1 LLFKLKVNIFEDN
14 HSVQNNTSHMLK
26 LTEHISMFLVF
37 KDRTDLRLDRLQTL
51 LDLSKYEVF
60 GAWHLLNNLVH
71 VLDFGCSQ
79 LNECLPVKGVS
90 LVNSTI
96 HQQLFSAFV

>member
-1 LLFKLKVNIFEDN
+1 
-14 HSVQNNTSHMLK
+14 
-26 LTEHISMFLVF
+26 
-37 KDRTDLRLDRLQTL
+37 
-51 LDLSKYEVF
+51 VF

-79 LNECLPVKGVS
+79 LNECLPVEGVG

-96 HQQLFSAFV
+96 HQQFFSAFV

>member
-1 LLFKLKVNIFEDN
+1 
-14 HSVQNNTSHMLK
+14 
-26 LTEHISMFLVF
+26 
-37 KDRTDLRLDRLQTL
+37 
-51 LDLSKYEVF
+51 VF

-79 LNECLPVKGVS
+79 LNECLPVEGVS

-96 HQQLFSAFV
+96 HQQFFSAFV